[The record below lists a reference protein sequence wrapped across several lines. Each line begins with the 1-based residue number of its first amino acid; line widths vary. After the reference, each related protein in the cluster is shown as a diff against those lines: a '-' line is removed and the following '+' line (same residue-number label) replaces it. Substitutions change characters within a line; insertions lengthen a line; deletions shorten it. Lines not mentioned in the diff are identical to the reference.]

1 MCLGVR
7 PKTSGIGIFTYCCT
21 WPPPACLPQAS
32 CWAGLAACTDC
43 TDPSHSLP
51 GTLPLPRLQGH
62 RPGSY
67 VRLRFNGVPCELVSN
82 FDPRFPILVGGLAQG
97 EESLGFMQ
105 MRLKRH
111 RWFPKILKN
120 RDPLIFSGRRGGE
133 DKGEDWR

>member
-1 MCLGVR
+1 
-7 PKTSGIGIFTYCCT
+7 
-21 WPPPACLPQAS
+21 
-32 CWAGLAACTDC
+32 
-43 TDPSHSLP
+43 
-51 GTLPLPRLQGH
+51 
-62 RPGSY
+62 

-120 RDPLIFSGRRGGE
+120 RDPLIFSGRFRREESIGSREGRKWE
-133 DKGEDWR
+133 GV